1 MTLPTSGSSRG
12 SRTSKI
18 AIPDLC
24 LVVLVGVSGSG
35 KSTFARKHFLP
46 TEVVSSDVCRGLVG
60 DDENDQ
66 GATAAAFEVLHTI
79 VSKRLEGG
87 RLAVVDA
94 TSVRPEDRR
103 SLLALAR
110 DHHVL
115 PVAIV
120 LDVPPEVCRERNAS
134 RPDRQFG
141 AHVVRNQLNALRRS
155 VKNLHREGFRRA
167 YVLRGSDEI
176 DAAAVER
183 ERRWT
188 DRRDL
193 TGPFDIV
200 GDVHGCHAEL
210 VDLLRTLGW
219 DVDPDGTD
227 ARHPDGRTAVFLGDL
242 VDRGPATPAV
252 LRLVMRM
259 VESGA
264 ALCIPGNHENKLK
277 RALDGR
283 NVTVSHG
290 LAESLEQIA
299 AEPPELAA
307 DVRRFIDGLVSHAV
321 LDGGALVVAHAGLP
335 EALHNRASGAVRS
348 FALYGDTT
356 GETDEFGLP
365 VRYPWADDYRG
376 EAAVVYGH
384 TPVPEAVWH
393 NNTVCL
399 DTGCVF
405 GGALTALRW
414 PERDLVSVPAAK
426 VHYEPVRP
434 LAPTAE
440 AEAEA
445 EADGAV
451 AGVRPQHLLDLDD
464 VLGKRI
470 IETRFNGTVTIRE
483 ENAAAAIEVMS
494 RFAVDPRWL
503 VYLPPT
509 MAPPSTSRLDGLLEH
524 PAEAFA
530 QYRDDGVGHV
540 VCQEKHMGSR
550 AVVVVCRSAAVAAAR
565 FGVVDAPG
573 AGVVLTRTGRAF
585 FPPAD
590 QSTATALLDRVRS
603 GFDALGLWDEMATD
617 WAVLDCEL
625 LPWSAKAGELLRT
638 QYAAV
643 GAAATSSLAA
653 EASVLSATA
662 ARLSGDPQARA
673 LAARAGERAGMAG
686 AFVDAYRHY
695 CWPTDG
701 LDGLALAPFQ
711 VLATEGEVHALR
723 PHPWHTDIAR
733 RLVAH
738 DPATFRATRTI
749 DVDLTD
755 AASEAAAVAWWEDLT
770 AVGGEGMVVK
780 PRDVVARTARGIA
793 QPGVKCRGPEYL
805 RIIYGPEYTT
815 PSQLDRLRQRGLG
828 HKRALA
834 LREFALGIEALERFV
849 ARQPLHRVH
858 ECVFGVLAL
867 ESEPVD
873 PRL

>member
-1 MTLPTSGSSRG
+1 MT
-12 SRTSKI
+12 RTTRPSTVK
-18 AIPDLC
+18 IPDLC

-35 KSTFARKHFLP
+35 KSTFARRHFRP
-46 TEVVSSDVCRGLVG
+46 TEVVSSDVCRGLVS

-66 GATAAAFEVLHTI
+66 SATGPAFELLHTI
-79 VSKRLEGG
+79 VAQRLQLG
-87 RLAVVDA
+87 RLTVVDA

-103 SLLALAR
+103 SLVALAR

-115 PVAIV
+115 PVTVV
-120 LDVPPEVCRERNAS
+120 LDVPPEVCRARNAE
-134 RPDRQFG
+134 RPDRDFG
-141 AHVVRNQLNALRRS
+141 HHVIRNQLSALRRS
-155 VKNLHREGFRRA
+155 LKNLHREGFRRV
-167 YVLRGSDEI
+167 YVLRGNEEI
-176 DAAAVER
+176 EAATVER

-193 TGPFDIV
+193 TGPFDVV
-200 GDVHGCHAEL
+200 GDVHGCHGEL
-210 VDLLRTLGW
+210 VSLLGALGW
-219 DVDPDGTD
+219 SVAPDGLD
-227 ARHPDGRTAVFLGDL
+227 AHHPDGRTAVFLGDL

-252 LRLVMRM
+252 LRLVMQM
-259 VESGA
+259 VASGA

-290 LAESLEQIA
+290 LAESLKQLGDEPD
-299 AEPPELAA
+299 AEAFGNE
-307 DVRRFIDGLVSHAV
+307 VRRFVDGLVSHAV
-321 LDGGALVVAHAGLP
+321 LDDGALVVAHAGLP
-335 EALHNRASGAVRS
+335 EAFHNRSSGAVRS

-376 EAAVVYGH
+376 KAAVVYGH

-393 NNTVCL
+393 NNTICL

-405 GGALTALRW
+405 GGSLTALRW
-414 PERDLVSVPAAK
+414 PERELVSVPAAATY
-426 VHYEPVRP
+426 YEPVRP
-434 LAPTAE
+434 LASSAVS
-440 AEAEA
+440 
-445 EADGAV
+445 ADPAP
-451 AGVRPQHLLDLDD
+451 ADARPGQLLDLDD

-470 IETRFNGTVTIRE
+470 VDTRLNGTVTVRE

-509 MAPPSTSRLDGLLEH
+509 MAPPATSRLDGLLEH

-550 AVVVVCRSAAVAAAR
+550 AVVVVCRSSEVAAAR
-565 FGVVDAPG
+565 FGVPG
-573 AGVVLTRTGRAF
+573 SAAAGVVVTRTGRSF
-585 FPPAD
+585 FGDPGVEA
-590 QSTATALLDRVRS
+590 ALLDRVRAA
-603 GFDALGLWDEMATD
+603 FDSLGLWDELASD

-625 LPWSAKAGELLRT
+625 LPWSAKAGDLLRT

-643 GAAATSSLAA
+643 GAAAQGTLAA
-653 EASVLSATA
+653 EAAVLA
-662 ARLSGDPQARA
+662 AAASRLGAEGEGVDA
-673 LAARAGERAGMAG
+673 LARRAGERATMAA

-695 CWPTDG
+695 CWPTEG

-711 VLATEGEVHALR
+711 LLAAEGEVHALR
-723 PHPWHTDIAR
+723 PHPWHTALAD
-733 RLVAH
+733 RLAAH
-738 DPATFRATRTI
+738 DPTTFRATRTV
-749 DVDLTD
+749 DVDLAD
-755 AASEAAAVAWWEDLT
+755 PASEAAAVAWWEELT
-770 AVGGEGMVVK
+770 GVGGEGMVVK
-780 PRDVVARTARGIA
+780 PRDVVFRASERRLA
-793 QPGVKCRGPEYL
+793 QPGVKCRGREYL

-815 PSQLDRLRQRGLG
+815 PTQLARLRERGLG

-834 LREFALGIEALERFV
+834 LREFALGVEALERFV
-849 ARQPLHRVH
+849 AHEPLHRTH
-858 ECVFGVLAL
+858 ECVFGVLAM
-867 ESEPVD
+867 ETEPVD